1 MDSRLRQLLKR
12 TRDLLSKIGT
22 RRKRP
27 GRMAI
32 LSLGC
37 FIAAYLSDWSYVF
50 GAMCSWEQPWSWL
63 SWHSTLGHV
72 HAEEEMLGDTLQKT
86 TGYLRIAALFIPTQ
100 LTEIPGARS
109 PVSEKNPCH

>member
-37 FIAAYLSDWSYVF
+37 VIAAYLSDWSYVF
-50 GAMCSWEQPWSWL
+50 
-63 SWHSTLGHV
+63 LG
-72 HAEEEMLGDTLQKT
+72 
-86 TGYLRIAALFIPTQ
+86 AALVLAVLALYTWP
-100 LTEIPGARS
+100 PPRRRRSAR
-109 PVSEKNPCH
+109 

>member
-50 GAMCSWEQPWSWL
+50 
-63 SWHSTLGHV
+63 LG
-72 HAEEEMLGDTLQKT
+72 
-86 TGYLRIAALFIPTQ
+86 AALVLAVLALYTWPR
-100 LTEIPGARS
+100 PRRRRNAR
-109 PVSEKNPCH
+109 

>member
-1 MDSRLRQLLKR
+1 LDSRLRQLLKR

-37 FIAAYLSDWSYVF
+37 SIAAYLSDWSYVF
-50 GAMCSWEQPWSWL
+50 VG
-63 SWHSTLGHV
+63 
-72 HAEEEMLGDTLQKT
+72 
-86 TGYLRIAALFIPTQ
+86 AALVLAVLALYTWPR
-100 LTEIPGARS
+100 PRRRRSAR
-109 PVSEKNPCH
+109 